1 MVETLIK
8 LYQKIFFFDSMVEI
22 KLCDISIVEDNT
34 VRQSTRAGSMRTG
47 KRIHICDEHRKR
59 FRELN
64 PLSMAK
70 MIQDSK
76 DKVRFVLSQQKHIG
90 DDDMVITQ

>member
-1 MVETLIK
+1 MVE
-8 LYQKIFFFDSMVEI
+8 V
-22 KLCDISIVEDNT
+22 KLCDICIVENNT

-76 DKVRFVLSQQKHIG
+76 DKVRFVLSQQKPA
-90 DDDMVITQ
+90 ITQ

>member
-1 MVETLIK
+1 MVE
-8 LYQKIFFFDSMVEI
+8 V
-22 KLCDISIVEDNT
+22 KLCDICIVENNT

-64 PLSMAK
+64 SLSMAK

-76 DKVRFVLSQQKHIG
+76 DKVRFVLSQQKPA
-90 DDDMVITQ
+90 ITQ